1 MALRLDLET
10 SSQVFLS
17 DVTRV
22 LNLHPT
28 DPAAHQVKAL
38 LQRIQEAT
46 SLKVH
51 LPLLGLQAAQEA
63 LESFLHQ
70 CLQEI
75 GSLAKTRELMERLAG
90 KMMAHTSLVHDLVSI
105 PKLAQQEVALWVNTG
120 LAANPSLEANI
131 FSGIL
136 EGVTG
141 RLGLSPPG
149 MTDPPVSARVGVS
162 RQWAATLREAVQ
174 KTEGKVFQVGPVA
187 HDILPPGLRL
197 DYDPGFKT
205 RGLDVMAPVL
215 TPSLLSGLT
224 GNIVGLERPGIPTP
238 SASSEAGGSMG
249 GLVRVPLKSGA
260 PGPSREVDLN
270 LLMPASV
277 EEVLKYEPSSRGMSQ
292 HDSSVPDV
300 NPEDIAEIVIDDSD
314 DLDQTIE
321 EPQAAASP
329 VRETTPRKKQGLDDP
344 VSSSSPSKKCAT
356 QKEATSAPPSEDD
369 LPKGVKL
376 EDILPKRYDTLCSDH
391 GWVHKVRCSLLGLE
405 AGTIPSREDT
415 DSSVWFTP

>member
-1 MALRLDLET
+1 
-10 SSQVFLS
+10 
-17 DVTRV
+17 
-22 LNLHPT
+22 
-28 DPAAHQVKAL
+28 
-38 LQRIQEAT
+38 
-46 SLKVH
+46 
-51 LPLLGLQAAQEA
+51 
-63 LESFLHQ
+63 
-70 CLQEI
+70 
-75 GSLAKTRELMERLAG
+75 MERLAG
-90 KMMAHTSLVHDLVSI
+90 KMTAHNSLVHDLVSI
-105 PKLAQQEVALWVNTG
+105 PDLAQQEVALRVNTG
-120 LAANPSLEANI
+120 LATNPSLEANV

-162 RQWAATLREAVQ
+162 QQWAATLREDVQ
-174 KTEGKVFQVGPVA
+174 KTEEKVFQVGPAA
-187 HDILPPGLRL
+187 HDILPPRLQL
-197 DYDPGFKT
+197 DYNPGFKT

-224 GNIVGLERPGIPTP
+224 GNIVGQEWPRILTP
-238 SASSEAGGSMG
+238 SASSEAECSVG
-249 GLVRVPLKSGA
+249 GLARVPLKSRA
-260 PGPSREVDLN
+260 PGPSHEADLN
-270 LLMPASV
+270 LLMPTSM
-277 EEVLKYEPSSRGMSQ
+277 EEVLKYEPSSQGMSQ
-292 HDSSVPDV
+292 HDSPVPDV

-329 VRETTPRKKQGLDDP
+329 VREPTPHKKRGLDDP

-356 QKEATSAPPSEDD
+356 QEEDTSTPPSEDD

-405 AGTIPSREDT
+405 AGTIPSRENI
-415 DSSVWFTP
+415 DSSTQFTP